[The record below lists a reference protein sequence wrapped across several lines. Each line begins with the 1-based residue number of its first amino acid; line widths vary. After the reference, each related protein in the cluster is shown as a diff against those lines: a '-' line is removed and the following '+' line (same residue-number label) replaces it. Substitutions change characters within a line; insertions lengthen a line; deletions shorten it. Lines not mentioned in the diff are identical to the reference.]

1 MTGNT
6 STPMLELTTITETSS
21 HVVEAG
27 IVPND
32 HILNDAVDTVA
43 PSNEISSAVSV
54 LCELE

>member
-1 MTGNT
+1 
-6 STPMLELTTITETSS
+6 MLELTTITETSS